1 MLQIVEGGFNT
12 QEINSAFDYDIVSS
26 EDESVILRI
35 SSSDES
41 ESGSENEDISVIPPT
56 PKKRKI
62 NECVK
67 INNSKMFT
75 TCTKCLHQHVQG
87 ASGSN
92 QSNTSTC
99 DLSVQPSFNTVSMD
113 NTSHYQVTG
122 HLNPTIEHDEVS
134 VLNTQSE
141 PVLFRPI
148 PLDTEVTPEL
158 HDEEESTFQL
168 QQNQLSEQK
177 TTTLQTLTIPVDHS
191 PSRLPHPPCNEENDC
206 NHNLEMPSDDD
217 YYIVEYNL
225 PHSPPTMHLQTIEIV
240 NCQGDIELQE
250 DLENGWLRI
259 THDVPPSNPQFTDT
273 PGLNIETN
281 AWEPEV
287 FFDQLFDNRMFTIMA
302 EETNNYAR
310 QQIMRIMGGRDQ
322 IQQIKHYSHKR
333 HARLGTWR
341 DVNESDIK
349 IFMAHILIMSSVRK
363 PALHN
368 YWSTKTLS
376 RTPFFGM
383 YLSRNKFQDIL
394 WNLHVADTTNNPPLG
409 MPNHD
414 PLAKVQALVTM
425 CQNNFRLQYTPSEFL
440 TVDESTLTFK
450 VKYTNFLK
458 ITFLFNFVIPFII

>member
-26 EDESVILRI
+26 SEDESVISRI

-41 ESGSENEDISVIPPT
+41 ENCSENEDILVIPPT
-56 PKKRKI
+56 PKKRKM
-62 NECVK
+62 NECVR
-67 INNSKMFT
+67 IDNSKIFT
-75 TCTKCLHQHVQG
+75 TCTKHLHRHVQG

-99 DLSVQPSFNTVSMD
+99 DLSAQPSLNTVSTD
-113 NTSHYQVTG
+113 NTSRYQVTS
-122 HLNPTIEHDEVS
+122 HLDPTIEHDEVS
-134 VLNTQSE
+134 VSNTQTE
-141 PVLFRPI
+141 PVLFI

-158 HDEEESTFQL
+158 HHQEESTFQL
-168 QQNQLSEQK
+168 QHDQLTEQK
-177 TTTLQTLTIPVDHS
+177 TTTLQTPTIPVNHS
-191 PSRLPHPPCNEENDC
+191 PSRLPHPPCNEENDH
-206 NHNLEMPSDDD
+206 NDNLEIPSDDD
-217 YYIVEYNL
+217 YYIVEYN
-225 PHSPPTMHLQTIEIV
+225 PPCSPPNMHLQTMQIV
-240 NCQGDIELQE
+240 NCQGDTQLQE

-273 PGLNIETN
+273 PELNFETN
-281 AWEPEV
+281 SQEPEV

-302 EETNNYAR
+302 EETNNYAC

-322 IQQIKHYSHKR
+322 IQQIEYYSHKR

-341 DVNESDIK
+341 DVNESDIM

-376 RTPFFGM
+376 RIPFFGT

-394 WNLHVADTTNNPPLG
+394 WNLHVADTSNNPPPG
-409 MPNHD
+409 MSNHD
-414 PLAKVQALVTM
+414 PLAKV
-425 CQNNFRLQYTPSEFL
+425 
-440 TVDESTLTFK
+440 
-450 VKYTNFLK
+450 
-458 ITFLFNFVIPFII
+458 